1 MFNISRINVTYP
13 KFGALKKVPCNPPER
28 ALIMVKKTDMDE
40 LPKDIQEFI
49 LEKNASLSKVHKLE
63 HFTTGLYD
71 PNYRMGVEFDLTN
84 SKHLKLSQNYLHV
97 LNKLGVPSEYYILAR
112 KTVKVPD
119 SDGTKPD
126 ITLPCKK

>member
-1 MFNISRINVTYP
+1 MFNINRINTSYP
-13 KFGALKKVPCNPPER
+13 KFGALKEVPCNPPER
-28 ALIMVKKTDMDE
+28 ALIMVKKTDLEE
-40 LPKDIQEFI
+40 LPANIKEFV
-49 LEKNASLSKVHKLE
+49 LKKNDSLSKVHKLE
-63 HFTTGLYD
+63 YFTTGLSN
-71 PNYRMGVEFDLTN
+71 PNFRIGVEFDLTKN
-84 SKHLKLSQNYLHV
+84 KHLKLSKNYLQV